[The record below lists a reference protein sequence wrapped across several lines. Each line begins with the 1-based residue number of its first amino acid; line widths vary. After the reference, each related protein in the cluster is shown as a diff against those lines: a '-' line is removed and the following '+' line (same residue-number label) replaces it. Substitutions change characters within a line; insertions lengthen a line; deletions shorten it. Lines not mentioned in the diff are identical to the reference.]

1 MKQYGLE
8 GKFLD
13 VLVADFSKEY
23 IKENQKFDA
32 IITDPPYGIR
42 ERAIKLGNKK
52 KTKLD
57 ENSSPNI
64 EVVFIKNQYLQFLDM
79 ENSATM
85 KKKYECILH
94 LLKTSINF
102 LLYHFC

>member
-13 VLVADFSKEY
+13 VLVADFSKKY

-57 ENSSPNI
+57 ENSSPII
-64 EVVFIKNQYLQFLDM
+64 EVALIEKSVFIVFGWKLMQQKEFRSNTFYTD
-79 ENSATM
+79 
-85 KKKYECILH
+85 
-94 LLKTSINF
+94 
-102 LLYHFC
+102 